1 MDVPVNAELLRYGPE
16 VQGTDAMALLADP
29 VVELEGR
36 LAGLQA
42 KRQRFAQSTL
52 RDATLR
58 DANLRDANLRGAK
71 VSKADLSGARDTTSK
86 QLAQAKSLEGA
97 TMSNGQKYEDWLK
110 SRGEENSGS

>member
-16 VQGTDAMALLADP
+16 VQGADAMALLADP

-58 DANLRDANLRGAK
+58 GAK
-71 VSKADLSGARDTTSK
+71 LSKADLSGAKDTTSK

-110 SRGEENSGS
+110 SKGSEEHGENTGTP

>member
-16 VQGTDAMALLADP
+16 VQGADAMALLADP

-58 DANLRDANLRGAK
+58 DANLPGAK
-71 VSKADLSGARDTTSK
+71 LSKADLSGAKDTTSK

-97 TMSNGQKYEDWLK
+97 TMSNGQKYENWLK
-110 SRGEENSGS
+110 SCEEENSGS

>member
-16 VQGTDAMALLADP
+16 VQGADAMALLADP

-52 RDATLR
+52 RDA
-58 DANLRDANLRGAK
+58 NLRGAK
-71 VSKADLSGARDTTSK
+71 LSKADLSGAKDTTSK

>member
-16 VQGTDAMALLADP
+16 VQGADAMALLADH

-42 KRQRFAQSTL
+42 KRQRFAQSNL

-58 DANLRDANLRGAK
+58 DANLRPEVRG
-71 VSKADLSGARDTTSK
+71 
-86 QLAQAKSLEGA
+86 LAQESR
-97 TMSNGQKYEDWLK
+97 
-110 SRGEENSGS
+110 RGEQRFLTYGDQRRRKITPPEP

>member
-16 VQGTDAMALLADP
+16 VQGADAMALLAAH

-58 DANLRDANLRGAK
+58 GAK
-71 VSKADLSGARDTTSK
+71 LSKADLSGPKIR
-86 QLAQAKSLEGA
+86 LV
-97 TMSNGQKYEDWLK
+97 
-110 SRGEENSGS
+110 NS

>member
-16 VQGTDAMALLADP
+16 VQGADAMALLADP

-58 DANLRDANLRGAK
+58 DANLRGAK
-71 VSKADLSGARDTTSK
+71 LSKADLSGAKDTTRTHLINREGEDQTDLGK
-86 QLAQAKSLEGA
+86 HCQRRFLAIYGTQYSLP
-97 TMSNGQKYEDWLK
+97 TW
-110 SRGEENSGS
+110 SR